1 MKNQLNTVLAEAC
14 RQGLADGVCSAVTA
28 GISVGWNTGRIHVK
42 FAGGRTR
49 FDDTGLPVEE
59 GTFFDLAS
67 LTKPLCTTLLTLSLV
82 GQDRLHLHSSLA
94 DILGGPVV
102 EEKKYIE
109 IREILNH
116 SSGLPPYQSY
126 FEEFMAQPSAEAKHQ
141 LINRIFLE
149 PLAYPTGSECHYSD
163 LGFIL
168 LGHLVEYITG
178 LPLQTSFRQQIT
190 ERLGLAEDLFFLPLD
205 RPLAVDRTR
214 IAATESCRWR
224 GRTLQGE
231 VHDEHGWLMGGVA
244 GHAGLFGTLHGV
256 LALGEWILDLWQ
268 GRTEHSTIP
277 VALLRTA
284 LERQLA
290 NGTWCLGF
298 DTPTVG
304 SSSSG
309 RYFSPCSVGHL
320 GFSGTS
326 FWIDPKRDVVV
337 VLLTNRV
344 HPSRENTRIRRFR
357 PFFHDQVMA
366 CLLAGLEA

>member
-1 MKNQLNTVLAEAC
+1 
-14 RQGLADGVCSAVTA
+14 
-28 GISVGWNTGRIHVK
+28 
-42 FAGGRTR
+42 
-49 FDDTGLPVEE
+49 
-59 GTFFDLAS
+59 
-67 LTKPLCTTLLTLSLV
+67 
-82 GQDRLHLHSSLA
+82 
-94 DILGGPVV
+94 
-102 EEKKYIE
+102 
-109 IREILNH
+109 
-116 SSGLPPYQSY
+116 
-126 FEEFMAQPSAEAKHQ
+126 
-141 LINRIFLE
+141 
-149 PLAYPTGSECHYSD
+149 
-163 LGFIL
+163 
-168 LGHLVEYITG
+168 
-178 LPLQTSFRQQIT
+178 
-190 ERLGLAEDLFFLPLD
+190 LGLAEDLFFLPLD